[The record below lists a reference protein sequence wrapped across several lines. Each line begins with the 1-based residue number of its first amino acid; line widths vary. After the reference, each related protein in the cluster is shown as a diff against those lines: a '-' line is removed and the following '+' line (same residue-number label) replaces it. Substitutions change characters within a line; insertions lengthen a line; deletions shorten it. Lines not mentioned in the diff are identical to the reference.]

1 MDLKEQYM
9 SMPYDLSGSRSKNR
23 FRVELLWGIEKM
35 LELMEN
41 DKAFTMVFD
50 YVCDIEVHMKDEL
63 EFYQIKTHSK
73 SQSAYT
79 TASLTKKES
88 KNSQGSIL
96 GKVFVLNATEGRN
109 NLIAIVSNSPYK
121 MPGNDIYNGIH
132 CFKDFPESEKKK
144 IIEAIKTELNVKEV
158 DLSNAFYIC
167 TSMDLENPQNA
178 ITGRLVLSF
187 KKIKGCEVE
196 RPATLYSLIYDQVSE
211 KACYELSIGSYD
223 EIMEKKGITREE
235 MDYLLDCHSQ
245 SAKTGIDQTS
255 NYIDSLSDLVAK
267 KKYKKALAKLVKSM
281 PVDKVLQNKEKEVA
295 SYLVNLESRGEFLG
309 NVDDMIDTLTTSFH
323 DTFPI
328 GYDNAEKTV
337 FYIIIINKFTEGV
350 YDEDDI

>member
-23 FRVELLWGIEKM
+23 FRVELLWGIDKM
-35 LELMEN
+35 LELMES
-41 DKAFTMVFD
+41 DKSFTMVFD
-50 YVCDIEVHMKDEL
+50 YVCDIEVHMEDEL

-79 TASLTKKES
+79 TTSLTKKEN

-96 GKVFVLNATEGRN
+96 GKLFVLNTIEGRN

-121 MPGNDIYNGIH
+121 MSGNDIYNGIN
-132 CFKDFPESEKKK
+132 DFPESEKEK
-144 IIEAIKTELNVKEV
+144 IIEAIKNELNVEEV
-158 DLSNAFYIC
+158 DLSTAFYIC

-178 ITGRLVLSF
+178 ITGKLVLSF
-187 KKIKGCEVE
+187 KKLKGCEVE
-196 RPATLYSLIYDQVSE
+196 RPAALYSLIYDQVSE

-223 EIMEKKGITREE
+223 EIMKKKGITREE
-235 MDYLLDCHSQ
+235 MDYIFNCHAQ
-245 SAKTGIDQTS
+245 SSKTGIDQTS
-255 NYIDSLSDLVAK
+255 DYIDSLSDLVAK

-295 SYLVNLESRGEFLG
+295 SYLVALESQGDLLG
-309 NVDDMIDTLTTSFH
+309 SVDDMIDTLTSQFH